1 MLLEHLFFCAS
12 MAVLLS
18 KRLSL
23 QTIHAI
29 DGMKLLI
36 LLLIFVLSGMP
47 SSLCAEEVIVDSLY
61 WQNAEQK
68 MEEEEYKD
76 AARIYSEMIVL
87 GDSLFRVYT
96 GERVEDMRKDYTID
110 ELELQNSAQQK
121 RLLQLSFII
130 ILSLAVFLLGGFFYL
145 KKVGK
150 RLLHSKNELQK
161 AKSMAEESIRNK
173 SLFLSNMSHEIKTPL
188 NALAGFSEVLTTPGI
203 DEATRVQCNDVI
215 QLNSELLLKLINDVV
230 DISCLDVAN
239 MKFSITTHE
248 VVALCRNVVKM
259 LDNIKQTSADIR
271 FETELTSLEIETDQ
285 GRLQQM
291 LVNLLVNATK
301 FTKEEERDY
310 DVYILDISIPDISGF
325 ELIAKIRELNDQA
338 RIVVNTMHE
347 EIWMVNRLVQCGVN
361 AVILK
366 SSAHAELVAAIR
378 SVLRGESYTCSRFAS
393 ILQKLNSSSSSLQP
407 KDAPTR
413 RERDV
418 LEAVAKGMNTHEIA
432 ALLKISENTVETFR
446 KRLISKFGA
455 KNAIDMVVKAVS
467 QGWIKLD

>member
-188 NALAGFSEVLTTPGI
+188 NASPGI

-301 FTKEEERDY
+301 FTKEGSITLALRLDEQGFAEFSVTDTGCGIPLERQSTIFGRFEKLNEG
-310 DVYILDISIPDISGF
+310 VQGAGLGLSICK
-325 ELIAKIRELNDQA
+325 LIIKRLGG
-338 RIVVNTMHE
+338 
-347 EIWMVNRLVQCGVN
+347 EIWVDSGYTAGARFVF
-361 AVILK
+361 IHPLK
-366 SSAHAELVAAIR
+366 QE
-378 SVLRGESYTCSRFAS
+378 
-393 ILQKLNSSSSSLQP
+393 
-407 KDAPTR
+407 
-413 RERDV
+413 
-418 LEAVAKGMNTHEIA
+418 
-432 ALLKISENTVETFR
+432 
-446 KRLISKFGA
+446 
-455 KNAIDMVVKAVS
+455 VVR
-467 QGWIKLD
+467 

>member
-188 NALAGFSEVLTTPGI
+188 NALAGVLTTPGI

-301 FTKEEERDY
+301 FTKEGSITLVLRLDEQGFAEFSVTDTGCGIPLERQSTIFGRFEKLNEG
-310 DVYILDISIPDISGF
+310 VQGTGLGLSICK
-325 ELIAKIRELNDQA
+325 LIIKRLGG
-338 RIVVNTMHE
+338 
-347 EIWMVNRLVQCGVN
+347 EIWVDSGYTAGARFVF
-361 AVILK
+361 IHPLK
-366 SSAHAELVAAIR
+366 QE
-378 SVLRGESYTCSRFAS
+378 
-393 ILQKLNSSSSSLQP
+393 
-407 KDAPTR
+407 
-413 RERDV
+413 
-418 LEAVAKGMNTHEIA
+418 
-432 ALLKISENTVETFR
+432 
-446 KRLISKFGA
+446 
-455 KNAIDMVVKAVS
+455 VVR
-467 QGWIKLD
+467 

>member
-61 WQNAEQK
+61 WQ

-301 FTKEEERDY
+301 FTKEGSITLALRLDEQGFAEFSVTDTGCGIPLERQSTIFGRFEKLNEG
-310 DVYILDISIPDISGF
+310 VQGTGLGLSICK
-325 ELIAKIRELNDQA
+325 LIIKRLGG
-338 RIVVNTMHE
+338 
-347 EIWMVNRLVQCGVN
+347 EIWVDSGYTAGARFVF
-361 AVILK
+361 IHPLK
-366 SSAHAELVAAIR
+366 QE
-378 SVLRGESYTCSRFAS
+378 
-393 ILQKLNSSSSSLQP
+393 
-407 KDAPTR
+407 
-413 RERDV
+413 
-418 LEAVAKGMNTHEIA
+418 
-432 ALLKISENTVETFR
+432 
-446 KRLISKFGA
+446 
-455 KNAIDMVVKAVS
+455 VVR
-467 QGWIKLD
+467 

>member
-87 GDSLFRVYT
+87 GDYLFRVYT

-301 FTKEEERDY
+301 FTKEGSITLALRLDEQGFAEFSVADTGCGIPLERQSTIFGRFEKLNEG
-310 DVYILDISIPDISGF
+310 VQGAGLGLSICK
-325 ELIAKIRELNDQA
+325 LIIKRLGG
-338 RIVVNTMHE
+338 
-347 EIWMVNRLVQCGVN
+347 EIWVDSGYTAGARFVF
-361 AVILK
+361 IHPLK
-366 SSAHAELVAAIR
+366 QE
-378 SVLRGESYTCSRFAS
+378 
-393 ILQKLNSSSSSLQP
+393 
-407 KDAPTR
+407 
-413 RERDV
+413 
-418 LEAVAKGMNTHEIA
+418 
-432 ALLKISENTVETFR
+432 
-446 KRLISKFGA
+446 
-455 KNAIDMVVKAVS
+455 VVR
-467 QGWIKLD
+467 

>member
-1 MLLEHLFFCAS
+1 
-12 MAVLLS
+12 
-18 KRLSL
+18 
-23 QTIHAI
+23 
-29 DGMKLLI
+29 
-36 LLLIFVLSGMP
+36 
-47 SSLCAEEVIVDSLY
+47 
-61 WQNAEQK
+61 
-68 MEEEEYKD
+68 
-76 AARIYSEMIVL
+76 
-87 GDSLFRVYT
+87 
-96 GERVEDMRKDYTID
+96 MRKDYTID

-173 SLFLSNMSHEIKTPL
+173 SLFLSNMSHDIRTPMNAIIGFTKLLREQHEIKTPL

-301 FTKEEERDY
+301 FTKEGSITLALRLDEQGFAEFSVTDTGCGIPLERQSTIFGRFEKLNEG
-310 DVYILDISIPDISGF
+310 VQGTGLGLSICK
-325 ELIAKIRELNDQA
+325 LIIKRLGG
-338 RIVVNTMHE
+338 
-347 EIWMVNRLVQCGVN
+347 EIWVDSGYTAGARFVF
-361 AVILK
+361 IHPLK
-366 SSAHAELVAAIR
+366 QE
-378 SVLRGESYTCSRFAS
+378 
-393 ILQKLNSSSSSLQP
+393 
-407 KDAPTR
+407 
-413 RERDV
+413 
-418 LEAVAKGMNTHEIA
+418 
-432 ALLKISENTVETFR
+432 
-446 KRLISKFGA
+446 
-455 KNAIDMVVKAVS
+455 VVR
-467 QGWIKLD
+467 

>member
-1 MLLEHLFFCAS
+1 MFQENFMLLEHLFFCAS

-87 GDSLFRVYT
+87 GDSLFRIYT

-121 RLLQLSFII
+121 RLF
-130 ILSLAVFLLGGFFYL
+130 
-145 KKVGK
+145 
-150 RLLHSKNELQK
+150 HSKNELQK

-301 FTKEEERDY
+301 FTKEGSITLALRLDEQGFAEFSVTDTGCGIPLERQSTIFGRFEKLNEG
-310 DVYILDISIPDISGF
+310 VQGTGLGLSICK
-325 ELIAKIRELNDQA
+325 LIIKRLGG
-338 RIVVNTMHE
+338 
-347 EIWMVNRLVQCGVN
+347 EIWVDSGYTAGARFVF
-361 AVILK
+361 IHPLK
-366 SSAHAELVAAIR
+366 QE
-378 SVLRGESYTCSRFAS
+378 
-393 ILQKLNSSSSSLQP
+393 
-407 KDAPTR
+407 
-413 RERDV
+413 
-418 LEAVAKGMNTHEIA
+418 
-432 ALLKISENTVETFR
+432 
-446 KRLISKFGA
+446 
-455 KNAIDMVVKAVS
+455 VVR
-467 QGWIKLD
+467 

>member
-130 ILSLAVFLLGGFFYL
+130 ILSLAVFYWVVFLSE
-145 KKVGK
+145 KVGK

-188 NALAGFSEVLTTPGI
+188 NALVGFSEVLTTPGI

-248 VVALCRNVVKM
+248 VVTLCRNVVKM

-301 FTKEEERDY
+301 FTKEGSITLALRLDEQGFAEFSVTDTGCGIPLERQSTIFGRFEKLNEG
-310 DVYILDISIPDISGF
+310 VQGTGLGLSICK
-325 ELIAKIRELNDQA
+325 LIIKRLGG
-338 RIVVNTMHE
+338 
-347 EIWMVNRLVQCGVN
+347 EIWVDSGYTAGARFVF
-361 AVILK
+361 IHPLK
-366 SSAHAELVAAIR
+366 QE
-378 SVLRGESYTCSRFAS
+378 
-393 ILQKLNSSSSSLQP
+393 
-407 KDAPTR
+407 
-413 RERDV
+413 
-418 LEAVAKGMNTHEIA
+418 
-432 ALLKISENTVETFR
+432 
-446 KRLISKFGA
+446 
-455 KNAIDMVVKAVS
+455 VVR
-467 QGWIKLD
+467 